1 MVREPLPAIVIVL
14 LARVAKLMLILPPLG
29 ILALTEIDVF
39 GIGTRKQGKQSKN
52 LVGGRV
58 AL

>member
-1 MVREPLPAIVIVL
+1 MVIVL
-14 LARVAKLMLILPPLG
+14 LARVAKLMLVLPSPG

-39 GIGTRKQGKQSKN
+39 GIVRIGKQGRQSKN
-52 LVGGRV
+52 LVSERV